1 MSKRTRIS
9 VLKEDRIWQLRC
21 QGYDYESIARI
32 VNTSSSLTGVIRR
45 VRRRP
50 EPGTHN
56 RKRWFLDDGQVD
68 MIRLRRVRG
77 ESLASLSKA
86 YGISMSAICNICTGR
101 TYAEPEYENGY
112 RFDFTNRLV
121 NP

>member
-1 MSKRTRIS
+1 MRKRIS
-9 VLKEDRIWQLRC
+9 VRKEDRIWDLRC

-32 VNTSSSLTGVIRR
+32 VNTSASLTGVIRR

-50 EPGTHN
+50 EPGIHN
-56 RKRWFLDDGQVD
+56 RKRWFLDDSQID

-86 YGISMSAICNICTGR
+86 YGVSMSAISNICTGR

-112 RFDFTNRLV
+112 RFNFNNRLV
-121 NP
+121 NR